1 MVINTSPWWEM
12 LINGEAMHMKAGDIW
27 EISVLPSPLCFE
39 PKTTLNNKLNSL
51 KINESLL
58 KKIKLDKAI
67 ILK

>member
-1 MVINTSPWWEM
+1 
-12 LINGEAMHMKAGDIW
+12 MKAGDIW